1 MAMRSG
7 AVDVPTAQRRMALRS
22 QVRSQ
27 RWRADGAGSGRCLAT
42 AATAVLTARRCT
54 RFIDHVPSLPT
65 PSILFMCQGGTDT
78 VNPFFLC

>member
-42 AATAVLTARRCT
+42 AATAVLTARGCT

-65 PSILFMCQGGTDT
+65 PLYTFYVSGRY
-78 VNPFFLC
+78 